1 MIYFDYDFKESSI
14 LYLQEILFVQI
25 QTAIIV
31 HTNKLKIIKIP
42 LKLENTNAII
52 SIFKNI
58 YGDRISIEKLY

>member
-1 MIYFDYDFKESSI
+1 MIYSDYNFKESSI

>member
-1 MIYFDYDFKESSI
+1 MIYSDYDFKESSI

>member
-1 MIYFDYDFKESSI
+1 MIYSDYDFKESSI

-25 QTAIIV
+25 QTALIV
-31 HTNKLKIIKIP
+31 HTNKLKIINIP